1 MDFNSWECRKGISD
15 WGTDLSKG
23 VKAENYKVLLEN
35 CENIHWKSLDPN
47 SEELKWPNYL
57 KVMNDEGNKPADQ
70 TQGTGVFNVEG
81 YKNFMAFIDQGTHSV
96 EEAPSGG

>member
-1 MDFNSWECRKGISD
+1 M
-15 WGTDLSKG
+15 
-23 VKAENYKVLLEN
+23 
-35 CENIHWKSLDPN
+35 DPN
-47 SEELKWPNYL
+47 AEELKRPNYL

-81 YKNFMAFIDQGTHSV
+81 YKNFMDFIDQGTHSV